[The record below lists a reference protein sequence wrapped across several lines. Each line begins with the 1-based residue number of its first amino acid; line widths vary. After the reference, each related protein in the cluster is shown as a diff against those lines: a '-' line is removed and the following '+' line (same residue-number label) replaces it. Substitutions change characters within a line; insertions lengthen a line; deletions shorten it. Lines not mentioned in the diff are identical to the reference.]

1 MTLDGS
7 FNILQKDEPIQEI
20 SETESELDEDVR
32 AARKRMKERKRAQG
46 KSMVNLSTNKDIWR
60 VEDEDYYKQ
69 LQVVKE

>member
-69 LQVVKE
+69 PQVVKE